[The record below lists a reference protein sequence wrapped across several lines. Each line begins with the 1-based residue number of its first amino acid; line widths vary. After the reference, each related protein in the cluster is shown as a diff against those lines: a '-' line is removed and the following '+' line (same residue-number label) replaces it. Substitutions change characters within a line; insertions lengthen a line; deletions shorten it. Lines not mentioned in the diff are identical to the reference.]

1 MISAPIKILSASVN
15 IVPQDSQGRRDE
27 RKRREIHSPS
37 KFRGTKRCSRSQA
50 RFYGSSFL
58 RERRI
63 SSPPLSAHSTV
74 ARRGAGSSISSSGP
88 GANCAIGAWIL
99 GEIRFPGFRLRI
111 MAMTKVRILHGSIR
125 GIELHLV
132 GRVRPPCVVG
142 SCNRGLEGETYL
154 KDSHYS
160 YRKSLRE
167 AFS

>member
-15 IVPQDSQGRRDE
+15 IVPQDSQDRRHE

-50 RFYGSSFL
+50 RFHGSSFL

-63 SSPPLSAHSTV
+63 SSSLYRPIQLSLAEEQEV
-74 ARRGAGSSISSSGP
+74 QFPRPGLEQIARPKP
-88 GANCAIGAWIL
+88 GF
-99 GEIRFPGFRLRI
+99 GERYVFPGFRLRI

-160 YRKSLRE
+160 
-167 AFS
+167 

>member
-1 MISAPIKILSASVN
+1 MSTLSHRIRRTVEMKEKGEKSIFRQNSAEQSGAA
-15 IVPQDSQGRRDE
+15 G
-27 RKRREIHSPS
+27 
-37 KFRGTKRCSRSQA
+37 SRSQA

-58 RERRI
+58 RQRKAYLLLYRIGPFNCRSQEEQEVQFPRPGLEQIARPKPGFGERY
-63 SSPPLSAHSTV
+63 V
-74 ARRGAGSSISSSGP
+74 
-88 GANCAIGAWIL
+88 
-99 GEIRFPGFRLRI
+99 FPGFRLRI

-160 YRKSLRE
+160 
-167 AFS
+167 